1 MLTHITI
8 GFDNVEEA
16 RAFYDHIMEPLGYS
30 RAMDH
35 GDMSAYGP
43 DGGRPQFMILKP
55 RDGNP
60 ASSANGGTIELIAP
74 NRASVD
80 EFHRRALEKGG
91 MDEGAPGPRPFG
103 ENIYAAYIR
112 DIGGHKVC
120 AVCSTAE

>member
-8 GFDNVEEA
+8 GFDNVDEA

-43 DGGRPQFMILKP
+43 EGGRPQFMILKP
-55 RDGNP
+55 RDGN
-60 ASSANGGTIELIAP
+60 AATHANGGTIGLIAP
-74 NRASVD
+74 TRAAVN

-91 MDEGAPGPRPFG
+91 KDEGAPGPRPFG
-103 ENIYAAYIR
+103 ENFYAAYIR
-112 DIGGHKVC
+112 DIGGHKICVTC
-120 AVCSTAE
+120 TNPE